1 MDSKTPPAPS
11 QRQNSSLKERTFL
24 ATAAHELRT
33 PLHSANGFLE
43 MALEGMAG
51 PLGERQREM
60 LEYTHLAI
68 GQLGV
73 LLEDVLFVAR
83 ADSGELVPHP
93 TKVTPATLVAR
104 AIEVV
109 CDQAREKDV
118 TLTQSVGEAPATIRV
133 DGERV
138 REGLVGLLRSGLAL
152 TRPGGRLAVAAL
164 RDDGL
169 YRVTVTPDGVRLSA
183 SDLRRLFDRF
193 PQPQPLGSDKSVHLG
208 LGLVIAQITAAWHG
222 GRARAE
228 TAPDGSLILS
238 YELPLSD
245 S

>member
-1 MDSKTPPAPS
+1 MDSKTPSATS
-11 QRQNSSLKERTFL
+11 QRQNPSLKERTFL

-60 LEYTHLAI
+60 LDYAHLAL
-68 GQLGV
+68 GQLGI

-83 ADSGELVPHP
+83 ADGGELVPHP
-93 TKVTPATLVAR
+93 TKVAPATLVAR
-104 AIEVV
+104 AIEAVR
-109 CDQAREKDV
+109 DQARERDV
-118 TLTQSVGEAPATIRV
+118 TLTQSVGDAPATIRV

-138 REGLVGLLRSGLAL
+138 REGLVGLLRSGVAL
-152 TRPGGRLAVAAL
+152 TVPGRTLAVATLA
-164 RDDGL
+164 DAGL
-169 YRVTVTPDGVRLSA
+169 FRVTVMLDGVRLSA

-193 PQPQPLGSDKSVHLG
+193 AQPQPLGAEKSAHLG

-228 TAPDGSLILS
+228 AAPDGSLILS